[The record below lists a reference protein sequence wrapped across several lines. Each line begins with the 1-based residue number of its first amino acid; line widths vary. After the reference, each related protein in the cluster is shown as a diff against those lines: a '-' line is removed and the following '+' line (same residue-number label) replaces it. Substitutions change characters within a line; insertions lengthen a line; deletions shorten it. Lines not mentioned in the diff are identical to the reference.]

1 MAGGALEAIFSPD
14 SRSGVTPRSRLQN
27 NRAVSASAG
36 GRFLEV
42 TALYP
47 TAPPAMARTRPGSVE
62 KFISRDKGTRL
73 MLPAC
78 IVKLIQSYL
87 PRKRLPRRPCMY
99 KSFVFDYMST
109 DDWQDVQDTR
119 AYGDF

>member
-1 MAGGALEAIFSPD
+1 
-14 SRSGVTPRSRLQN
+14 
-27 NRAVSASAG
+27 
-36 GRFLEV
+36 
-42 TALYP
+42 
-47 TAPPAMARTRPGSVE
+47 
-62 KFISRDKGTRL
+62 